1 MRRGYWNMKVLVH
14 LNHGVDKSY
23 LLNFGKAATK
33 QTVNRML
40 KDDKKDAVESLLKYA
55 LIAGIDK
62 FEITPAEV
70 KKTEFEAD
78 FTVSQHGY
86 TSERL
91 A

>member
-1 MRRGYWNMKVLVH
+1 MKVLVH

-23 LLNFGKAATK
+23 LLNFGKNATK
-33 QTVNRML
+33 QTINRML
-40 KDDKKDAVESLLKYA
+40 RDDKKDAVESMLKYA
-55 LIAGIDK
+55 LIAGINK
-62 FEITPAEV
+62 VEITPSEI

-86 TSERL
+86 IAERL